1 MRCCRPV
8 CLAAHRAITFNDMRT
23 VSPGLAVNPDLKDES
38 GYSSDVGVRS
48 RGKSLL
54 SYDVSAFFL
63 YYGNRIGEYYRE
75 NPEMKGTYHRYRDN
89 VGNGISYGVE
99 STCSVD
105 LSSFARV
112 IHEDLKP
119 EVYASVAVTGSRYL
133 GQSRKQIEFVPLYN
147 LKGGLNLS
155 FRRFSAAVQVSGTSF
170 QYTDA
175 SNEPMDPNDG
185 VYGIY
190 GAIPGFCVVDA
201 SVSYQ
206 ATRYAGMVLSLQNIG
221 NEIYMTRRATGYPGP
236 GIIPSAP
243 FNMMLTLELHL

>member
-1 MRCCRPV
+1 MMSV
-8 CLAAHRAITFNDMRT
+8 
-23 VSPGLAVNPDLKDES
+23 
-38 GYSSDVGVRS
+38 
-48 RGKSLL
+48 
-54 SYDVSAFFL
+54 AFFL

-147 LKGGLNLS
+147 LKGGLNLN
-155 FRRFSAAVQVSGTSF
+155 FRRFSAAVQVSGTSSS
-170 QYTDA
+170 TPTLPMNRWTPTTECTV
-175 SNEPMDPNDG
+175 SMEPFP
-185 VYGIY
+185 V
-190 GAIPGFCVVDA
+190 
-201 SVSYQ
+201 SVW
-206 ATRYAGMVLSLQNIG
+206 
-221 NEIYMTRRATGYPGP
+221 
-236 GIIPSAP
+236 
-243 FNMMLTLELHL
+243 